1 MKILFIMPRYHTNY
15 LEVFKSLLIK
25 GYKIKLCVYNFG
37 LIENHKYIK
46 PEYVQPSFLTKSI
59 NFFFKTKLNKY
70 YLPRIN
76 HFRKIM
82 SEFSPDIVIMR
93 PYSKLFTFLILI
105 LRILHKFELIFYHQ
119 TDEERLNKFNLSF
132 KFLKFFIINKILKIK
147 SYSPIFK
154 RSNNFFFKK
163 LYFVPFVSEIKFKK
177 RKLFKDSKF
186 LMVGKFLKKKN
197 HEMFI
202 RGIEFLNK
210 SFDIKATI
218 IGEASSFRQ
227 KEEFLRLKRLI
238 MELKLEDKITLIK
251 NVDNKNIK
259 KYYTKND
266 FFVLPTNHDPAPY
279 SILEAMSYGCM
290 VLCSSTCGSKNYIKK
305 NLNGFVFENNNQL
318 SLNKNMLKMIYNK
331 KKFFKNQKKNI
342 LYLNNTLSRKNFESF
357 FKKLIKNNK

>member
-1 MKILFIMPRYHTNY
+1 MPRYHTNY

-186 LMVGKFLKKKN
+186 LMVGKFLKKKIMKCSL
-197 HEMFI
+197 EV
-202 RGIEFLNK
+202 L
-210 SFDIKATI
+210 SF
-218 IGEASSFRQ
+218 
-227 KEEFLRLKRLI
+227 
-238 MELKLEDKITLIK
+238 
-251 NVDNKNIK
+251 
-259 KYYTKND
+259 
-266 FFVLPTNHDPAPY
+266 
-279 SILEAMSYGCM
+279 
-290 VLCSSTCGSKNYIKK
+290 
-305 NLNGFVFENNNQL
+305 
-318 SLNKNMLKMIYNK
+318 
-331 KKFFKNQKKNI
+331 
-342 LYLNNTLSRKNFESF
+342 
-357 FKKLIKNNK
+357 